1 MTTPA
6 TPISRRARPAKAPL
20 TREVIVRTGL
30 TVLDRDGMDALTMR
44 KVAQELDTGA
54 ASLYVYVKNRE
65 DLLVAMLDE
74 AIADVV
80 PQSSSRRVSWQ
91 KRLTSLIDA
100 AVEAMSR
107 HQGLALVSFGTIPTS
122 HNAML
127 IVERMIALLKE
138 GELDD
143 TTISWAVDLLYLY
156 MTAVAAE
163 QSAHNDKTSLGQT
176 EAGNVQK
183 VREHFEALSAE
194 RYPMIVSLGEHLM
207 SGSGEQRAS
216 WGLKVLLNGII
227 HTPAG

>member
-6 TPISRRARPAKAPL
+6 PISRRARPAKVPL
-20 TREVIVRTGL
+20 TRELIVRTGL
-30 TVLDRDGMDALTMR
+30 MVLDRDGMDALTMR

-54 ASLYVYVKNRE
+54 ASLYVYVKNRD

-80 PQSSSRRVSWQ
+80 PQTSSRRVPWQ
-91 KRLTSLIDA
+91 KRLTALIDGG
-100 AVEAMSR
+100 VEAMSR
-107 HQGLALVSFGTIPTS
+107 HQGLALVSFGSIPTS

-138 GELDD
+138 GSLDD
-143 TTISWAVDLLYLY
+143 TTVSWAVDLLYLY

-163 QSAHNDKTSLGQT
+163 QSAHNDSASLGET

-183 VREHFEALSAE
+183 VREHFESLSAE
-194 RYPMIVSLGEHLM
+194 RYPMIVALGESLL
-207 SGSGEQRAS
+207 SGSGDQRTS

-227 HTPAG
+227 HTPAE